1 MKESVGTGQL
11 KNKSKAFERLTD
23 SEDLTIS
30 LSPPFSYWFYYCLSE
45 SKCIDNEYILN
56 YNEIERTVVITYF
69 FGKEGLYNMAQLS
82 MRIDDVVKKKAE
94 LACDALGMSMST
106 AINIYL
112 VKLGNE
118 MRIPF
123 EGSVDPFYSSANQSV
138 LEESIRQL
146 KAGKGTEHDL
156 IEED

>member
-1 MKESVGTGQL
+1 
-11 KNKSKAFERLTD
+11 
-23 SEDLTIS
+23 
-30 LSPPFSYWFYYCLSE
+30 
-45 SKCIDNEYILN
+45 
-56 YNEIERTVVITYF
+56 
-69 FGKEGLYNMAQLS
+69 MAQIS

-123 EGSVDPFYSSANQSV
+123 EVSVDPFYSSANQSV

-146 KAGKGTEHDL
+146 KASKGTEHDL